1 MADVKASNKAAIY
14 SILICTIIYLIT
26 IVTVVGNLSLPGIET
41 RMWPTFD
48 MVRSFEIEG
57 FLFERYESL
66 FIVLM
71 LLILYLIAYLP
82 KNLEETLA
90 LGDFLGNMSIFL
102 FGLLPLLLLIIS
114 FINKKGGKQAS
125 SEALKVG

>member
-1 MADVKASNKAAIY
+1 MPVIKGLKPSYLSYSGYEVLLIITAYMADMKASNKAAIY

-71 LLILYLIAYLP
+71 LPILYLFAYLP

-90 LGDFLGNMSIFL
+90 
-102 FGLLPLLLLIIS
+102 
-114 FINKKGGKQAS
+114 
-125 SEALKVG
+125 